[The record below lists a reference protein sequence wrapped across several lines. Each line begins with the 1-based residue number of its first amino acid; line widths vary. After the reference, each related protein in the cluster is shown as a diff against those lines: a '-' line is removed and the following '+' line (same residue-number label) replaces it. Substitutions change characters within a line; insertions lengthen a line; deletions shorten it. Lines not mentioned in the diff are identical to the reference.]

1 MVKRMKQRLGVLWTC
16 AALCCVLAAPA
27 IAEDPGRAE
36 FEGDGAAFNMSQDE
50 YETRKQQMLNRE
62 RRIIINNDGGDASV
76 AREGLDD
83 PRDFVDI
90 RTAPLVGS
98 HVDTVSYCTSRTF
111 GVFLH
116 QTEVGTPLTSRDEAY
131 EHNVVPTLLEQGT
144 DPLEVMIEY
153 CHENDI
159 EVFWSMRMN
168 DTHDASR
175 PERFEGNPFKQAN
188 QDCLLGTMDNR
199 PRHGGWSAVDYGC
212 DVVRELLYDV
222 IEELCQNY
230 DIDGIELDFFRHPV
244 FFQKTGES
252 RPVGDEE
259 RSQMTG
265 LIRDIAAMVER
276 EGRERG
282 RPFLIA
288 ARTPDDV
295 DYCNTIG
302 LEIERWMEEGLID
315 IWIPSGYFRLRSWD
329 DSVGLGHRYGVKVYP
344 GLSETRVG
352 GGHHAHA
359 ERASDEAYR
368 ARAMNGWDAGADG
381 VYLFNLFDPNRKIWH
396 EIGEPDVLQP
406 LDKVYFASVRG
417 AGRVA
422 GGAYPHGHFNRIPT
436 VNPDA
441 PLSIAPGE
449 NIAVPVRVGESLDQL
464 PAENQPETALSLHVL
479 PDLDD
484 ADNLR
489 VAFNGNE
496 LRGTGNDE
504 WLEFALAPEA
514 IRAGENTVEIRYAG
528 EREDL
533 QLADVVITV
542 DYSGALL
549 DDASYID
556 ETRERM

>member
-1 MVKRMKQRLGVLWTC
+1 MTGKRAFSTISKGVTGVVFFAAAAGFLMSAPLVGGATAEERLSHDTGNFEAQKQEM
-16 AALCCVLAAPA
+16 LA
-27 IAEDPGRAE
+27 R
-36 FEGDGAAFNMSQDE
+36 Q
-50 YETRKQQMLNRE
+50 
-62 RRIIINNDGGDASV
+62 RRVIFNNDGGDASV
-76 AREGLDD
+76 ARDGMDD

-90 RTAPLVGS
+90 RTTPLVGT
-98 HVDTVSYCTSRTF
+98 HVDTISYCTSRTF

-116 QTEVGTPLTSRDEAY
+116 RTEVGTTLTSMEEAY
-131 EHNVVPTLLEQGT
+131 EHNVVPALLDQGT

-159 EVFWSMRMN
+159 ELFWSMRMN

-175 PERFEGNPFKQAN
+175 PKRFEGNAFKVAN
-188 QDCLLGTMDNR
+188 PDCLLGTKDNR

-222 IEELCQNY
+222 IEELCRNY
-230 DIDGIELDFFRHPV
+230 DIDGVELDFFRHPV
-244 FFQKTGES
+244 FFRKTGEG
-252 RPVGDEE
+252 RPVGDKE
-259 RSQMTG
+259 RRQMTS
-265 LIRDIAAMVER
+265 LLRDIAAMAER

-288 ARTPDDV
+288 ARTPDAV
-295 DYCNTIG
+295 DYCDIIG

-329 DSVGLGHRYGVKVYP
+329 DSVRLGHRYGVKVYA

-359 ERASDEAYR
+359 ARASDEAYR
-368 ARAMNGWDAGADG
+368 ARAMNAWDAGADG
-381 VYLFNLFDPNRKIWH
+381 VYLFNLFDPNRKIWR
-396 EIGEPDVLQP
+396 EMGEPEALRS

-422 GGAYPHGHFNRIPT
+422 GGAYPHERFNRIPT
-436 VNPDA
+436 VNPGA

-449 NIAVPVRVGESLDQL
+449 NLVVPVRIGEEFRHR
-464 PAENQPETALSLHVL
+464 PAEDRPDTALSLHVL

-484 ADNLR
+484 IQNLH

-496 LRGTGNDE
+496 LRGTGGDDRFD
-504 WLEFALAPEA
+504 FALAPEA
-514 IRAGENTVEIRYAG
+514 IRAGENIVEIRYAG
-528 EREDL
+528 ERKNL

-549 DDASYID
+549 EDASYID
-556 ETRERM
+556 ATRERM